1 MANKNKKISNPF
13 STGGGG
19 AHFESHIQACFVVL
33 MLSRG
38 HVPNMPCWPI
48 KEIAF
53 QGKRLGYETDD
64 LVLFIEDLETNKSRK
79 LLGQVKH
86 SIAIT
91 KGDSTFGEVIQAA
104 WTDFNNS
111 SIFDKRKDIIAL
123 ITSHISATD
132 HKNVQFIL
140 RQAKYAKD
148 SLEFFTNVNMAKFSP
163 SQATDKL
170 DVFKLHLK
178 NANNGTDLT
187 DEELYNFL
195 GCFQVLGYDLGDEKG
210 VVLSLIQS
218 HISQF
223 QNKDV
228 KRVWS
233 RIVDVVQSY
242 NQSGTTITKDNL
254 PEDLL
259 EDFSKHRSII
269 EIPSHLKNSRV
280 QDHTQLISYQYSS
293 ELALLLLIGGWND
306 KNENDRKIVS
316 QILKKEYEDCLLI
329 IKDISKQ
336 FNSPL
341 VFKNGAWLVRGKI
354 ELLEAL
360 GSLIFDNDL
369 DNFKAIVE
377 LVLNEEDPAF
387 ELSKDERYLAS
398 IQGKVIT
405 YSGILRQNLAE
416 GIALTGNNAKLFT
429 QCTPSKAENI
439 VCILVREL
447 LSKANWRQWATINNL
462 LPDLAEANP
471 NEFLKQIENTLSL
484 DPCPF
489 DKIFEQEGSGFGQ
502 ANYLIGLLW
511 GLEALA
517 WNPQHLVRVVC
528 ILGELASHDI
538 GGNWANRPIN
548 SLITILLPWR
558 PQTIANAEKRKIAI
572 STVVREE
579 PDIGWTLLLEL
590 LPNKHLTAFENY
602 KPKWQNI
609 ISSEWEANIS
619 NQEYWEQNE
628 FFGDLIVS
636 MTEKNIERNIELI
649 KNLDH
654 FPEKSFE
661 FFIEKLSSET
671 FSEWSEENKK
681 EVWNELTTLFVK
693 HRKFTDAEWVLPS
706 HMINKIED
714 VSEKF
719 APKNPFLLYQYLFSE
734 RDFELYESNDDFNQE
749 QSKLDE
755 KRKAAIEE
763 LLTYS
768 GIEQVIE
775 FVQAVSSPQ
784 AVGYALAS
792 ISNNKIDEYLLPSL
806 LTTSDNKLKEFLNS
820 YISKSLR
827 EKSWNWVDNINRLDW
842 SEEDLGQF
850 LSYLPFSE
858 NTWERVESW
867 LSEDES
873 KYWTRTF
880 TNALYIETD
889 IKFAVNKLL
898 HYERPRAA
906 LRCISSGMFQGKS
919 LDSGQCI
926 EVLLASVN
934 SKESINA
941 LVPYEVVKLIKYLQ
955 SEKEV
960 SQDELAK
967 IEWAYL
973 PLLDYRLDARPRI
986 LEWKLGTDASFFCQ
1000 IIQLI
1005 YKSNKATKEKSN
1017 TDSVDVN
1024 NRQLATNAWQLLHN
1038 WKSVPGT
1045 NMDGSFNPDLFQTW
1059 IEEVKNVCIDSG
1071 HYKVAMQ
1078 QIGSVLNNT
1087 PKDRDGLWIN
1097 RTVAETLDNKDA
1109 RELRRGYSMGL
1120 YNSRGA
1126 HWVDPTGQPEKKLA
1140 VEYDNKAEAIENA
1153 GYHRFAVVLRELANG
1168 YKREAEDI
1176 ISDYKDSS
1184 KDSEG

>member
-1 MANKNKKISNPF
+1 MANKSKEISNPF

-19 AHFESHIQACFVVL
+19 AHFEAHIQACFVAL

-48 KEIAF
+48 KEIAL

-64 LVLFIEDLETNKSRK
+64 LVLLIEDSETNESRR

-86 SIAIT
+86 SITIT

-111 SIFDKRKDIIAL
+111 SIFNKRKDIIAL

-148 SLEFFTNVNMAKFSP
+148 SLEFFTNVRMAKFSP
-163 SQATDKL
+163 SQANNKL

-210 VVLSLIQS
+210 VVLSLIHS

-223 QNKDV
+223 QNKDIS
-228 KRVWS
+228 RVWS

-242 NQSGTTITKDNL
+242 NQSGTTITRDNL

-259 EDFSKHRSII
+259 KDFAKHRSTI
-269 EIPSHLKNSRV
+269 EIPSHLKNSRG
-280 QDHTQLISYQYSS
+280 QTSNQLISYQHSS
-293 ELALLLLIGGWND
+293 ELALLLLIGGWSEQ
-306 KNENDRKIVS
+306 NENDKKIVS
-316 QILKKEYEDCLLI
+316 QLLNKEYEDCLPI

-336 FNSPL
+336 PNSPL
-341 VFKNGAWLVRGKI
+341 VFKNGAWLINEKI
-354 ELLEAL
+354 ELLKTL

-369 DNFKAIVE
+369 DNFKTIVE

-387 ELSKDERYLAS
+387 ELSKDERYLAT
-398 IQGKVIT
+398 IQGKVT
-405 YSGILRQNLAE
+405 KYSGILRQNLAE
-416 GIALTGNNAKLFT
+416 SMALTGNHAKLFT

-439 VCILVREL
+439 ICTLLREL
-447 LSKANWRQWATINNL
+447 LSEATWQQWATLNTL
-462 LPDLAEANP
+462 LPNLAEANP
-471 NEFLKQIENTLSL
+471 NEFLKQIENALSL

-489 DKIFEQEGSGFGQ
+489 DEIFAQEGSGFGQ
-502 ANYLIGLLW
+502 TNYITGLLW

-528 ILGELASHDI
+528 ILGELARHDT
-538 GGNWANRPIN
+538 GGNWVNRPIN
-548 SLITILLPWR
+548 SLTTILLPWR
-558 PQTIANAEKRKIAI
+558 PQTTADLEKRKTAI
-572 STVVREE
+572 TTVVREE
-579 PDIGWTLLLEL
+579 PDVGWNLLLEL

-619 NQEYWEQNE
+619 NQEYWEQND
-628 FFGDLIVS
+628 FFGDLIVG
-636 MTEKNIERNIELI
+636 MTEKDIERNVELI
-649 KNLDH
+649 KNLDNL
-654 FPEKSFE
+654 PEKSFE
-661 FFIEKLSSET
+661 VFIDKLSSET
-671 FSEWSEENKK
+671 FDELSEENKK
-681 EVWNELTTLFVK
+681 RIWNELTVLSVK

-706 HMINKIED
+706 HMVDKIED

-755 KRKAAIEE
+755 KRKVAIEE
-763 LLTYS
+763 LLTYN

-775 FVQAVSSPQ
+775 FVQVVSSPQ

-806 LTTSDNKLKEFLNS
+806 LTTSDNKLKEFLSS
-820 YISKSLR
+820 YILKSLR
-827 EKSWNWVDNINRLDW
+827 EKSWNWVDNINRLNW

-880 TNALYIETD
+880 TNALYIEKD
-889 IKFAVNKLL
+889 IKFAVDKLL

-906 LRCISSGMFQGKS
+906 LRCISSGMFQGKN
-919 LDSGQCI
+919 LDSEQCI
-926 EVLLASVN
+926 EVLLASLN

-955 SEKEV
+955 SKEEIN
-960 SQDELAK
+960 QEALAK

-973 PLLDYRLDARPRI
+973 PWLDYKLDARPRL

-1005 YKSNKATKEKSN
+1005 YKSNKAIEEKSN
-1017 TDSVDVN
+1017 TDSVDEN
-1024 NRQLATNAWQLLHN
+1024 KRRLATNAWQLLHN

-1045 NMDGSFNPDLFQTW
+1045 NMDGFFDSDLFQTW
-1059 IEEVKNVCIDSG
+1059 IKEVEKICIDSG
-1071 HYKVAMQ
+1071 HYEVAMQ
-1078 QIGSVLNNT
+1078 QIGSVLNNAT
-1087 PKDRDGLWIN
+1087 EDSDGLWID
-1097 RTVAETLDNKDA
+1097 RTVAATLNDKDA
-1109 RELRRGYSMGL
+1109 GDLRRGYSIGS

-1126 HWVDPTGQPEKKLA
+1126 HLVDPTGEPEKKLA
-1140 VEYDNKAEAIENA
+1140 IEYHNKAEAIENA
-1153 GYHRFAVVLRELANG
+1153 GYHRFAVTLRELANG
-1168 YKREAEDI
+1168 YKREAEGV
-1176 ISDYKDSS
+1176 ISDYKDN
-1184 KDSEG
+1184 